1 MLIIGLT
8 GGIGSGK
15 SQASQ
20 WFESRGIQI
29 VDADIIAREIVKK
42 NSPTLN
48 KIINKFGNE
57 ILDKNGELNRRK
69 LREIVFNKPQALMDL
84 EQITHPDIRERA
96 KQLLAQSTSSY
107 TILVAPLLLEAS
119 EAGLA
124 NLCHRILVIDSNE
137 QNQITRASQRDGQ
150 SVEKIQH
157 IMANQLSRQE
167 RLVRAHDV
175 VDNNQDIQHLNAQL
189 AKLHE
194 LYLSMAKNFE
204 NN

>member
-20 WFESRGIQI
+20 WFESQGIQI
-29 VDADIIAREIVKK
+29 VDADIIARGIVKK

-57 ILDKNGELNRRK
+57 ILDENGELNRRK

-84 EQITHPDIRERA
+84 EQITHPAIRERA

-137 QNQITRASQRDGQ
+137 QNQITRASQRDRQ

>member
-20 WFESRGIQI
+20 WFESQGIQI

-96 KQLLAQSTSSY
+96 TQLLAQSTSSY